1 MLICY
6 NVLIRQTITIQWVHP
21 KIVSLEHFSLNWQK
35 LVSQVSISSTFY
47 AHIFCTKA
55 CFWHQNFVRML
66 YFEFKIFGAEFRMKI
81 THKKH
86 WWNWHQVEI
95 PKILSF
101 FHYRTWKVEAI
112 CFYLRQ
118 VGTGSKTNAPHIT
131 QYYCQA
137 RPSSMNSY
145 RKTNCYVFSNNLF
158 IERPDMGW

>member
-1 MLICY
+1 LLICY

-86 WWNWHQVEI
+86 WWNW
-95 PKILSF
+95 PKVTRES
-101 FHYRTWKVEAI
+101 HSPVVYRLDLAENYQGKYFENAI
-112 CFYLRQ
+112 AC
-118 VGTGSKTNAPHIT
+118 SKRTLKTTVAT
-131 QYYCQA
+131 QLYII
-137 RPSSMNSY
+137 N
-145 RKTNCYVFSNNLF
+145 FWSNEVK
-158 IERPDMGW
+158 I